1 MHQRELK
8 EAAAQHNA
16 RENAQDFLRDGVDGV
31 KRKSA

>member
-16 RENAQDFLRDGVDGV
+16 RENTGDFPRDGVDGA